1 MQDQELEVK
10 YLVSDLA
17 KLEQRLKTLGALR
30 ESARTHEVNLR
41 FDTPDGAL
49 EKGKQVLRLRQ
60 DQAIH
65 LTYKGPSSSQQGVRV
80 RTEIEFSVDDFE
92 KARRFL
98 EVLGYQVALMYEKY
112 RTTYSLDGVEILL
125 DELPFG
131 AFVEIE
137 GSDPQVI
144 RAVNDRL
151 GLDWERRAPDSYIVL
166 FEALKAR
173 LDLPFRDLSFENFV
187 NLKVTPADLN
197 LRPADLPSPAL

>member
-1 MQDQELEVK
+1 MSDQELEVK

-17 KLEQRLKTLGALR
+17 TLEQRLKALGAIQ

-41 FDTPDGAL
+41 FDTQDGAL

-65 LTYKGPSSSQQGVRV
+65 LTYKGPASSQQGVRV
-80 RTEIEFSVDDFE
+80 RTEIEFGADDFE

-98 EVLGYQVALMYEKY
+98 EALGYQVTLMYEKY
-112 RTTYSLDGVEILL
+112 RTTYSLEGVEILL

-131 AFVEIE
+131 SFVEIE
-137 GSDPQVI
+137 GSNPQVI
-144 RAVNDRL
+144 HAVNDRL
-151 GLDWERRAPDSYIVL
+151 GLDWSKRAPESYIVI

-173 LDLPFRDLSFENFV
+173 LNLPFRDLSFENFAS
-187 NLKVTPADLN
+187 LKITPADLA
-197 LRPADLPSPAL
+197 LLPADL